1 MSSSIPP
8 EPAVGER
15 LLRRLDQLAV
25 AGLIAFALVALVW
38 YWIAQGALSHRLI
51 EIDRVDPRTVTYH
64 VDLNSADW
72 TEFVALP
79 EIGEALAHRIVDYRK
94 KYGPYQAVDD
104 LRHVRGIGPK
114 TMERLRPYLAPIK
127 SEKVAEK

>member
-1 MSSSIPP
+1 MSASVSP
-8 EPAVGER
+8 EPAPGQR

-25 AGLIAFALVALVW
+25 AGLIAFALVALAL
-38 YWIAQGALSHRLI
+38 YLITQGGLNHRLI
-51 EIDRVDPRTVTYH
+51 EIDRVDPQKVTYQ
-64 VDLNSADW
+64 VDVNSADC

-104 LRHVRGIGPK
+104 LRKVRGIGPK
-114 TMERLRPYLAPIK
+114 TMERLRLYLAPIK
-127 SEKVAEK
+127 PPEVAAK